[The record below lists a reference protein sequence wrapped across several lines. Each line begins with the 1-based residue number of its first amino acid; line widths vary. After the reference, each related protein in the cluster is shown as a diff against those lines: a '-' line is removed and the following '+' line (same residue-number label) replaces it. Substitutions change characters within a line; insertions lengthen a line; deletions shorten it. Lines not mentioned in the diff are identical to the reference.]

1 VPGTHDAR
9 AAVDVHADVT
19 LCGKEWLSGM
29 EAHPH
34 TYWTVAQPRLRLRG
48 GGQRGSRIRKGYE
61 EGVALRVDLD
71 PL

>member
-1 VPGTHDAR
+1 
-9 AAVDVHADVT
+9 
-19 LCGKEWLSGM
+19 M